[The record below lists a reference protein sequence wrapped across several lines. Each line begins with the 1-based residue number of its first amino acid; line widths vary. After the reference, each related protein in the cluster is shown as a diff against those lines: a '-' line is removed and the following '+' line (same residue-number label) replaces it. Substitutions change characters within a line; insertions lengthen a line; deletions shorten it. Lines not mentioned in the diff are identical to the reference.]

1 SEPTTTTVLTSTAE
15 PTTTTVLTSTAEPTT
30 TTVLTS
36 TTEQSTTSERSTT
49 TQTATTS
56 LPTTSTA
63 QSTTLVTTT
72 SPTITSQLTTTAPP
86 TETTTQLTS
95 TAEPTTTTKA
105 QSPTTPD
112 TTQTVFV
119 SFSSSDNFVSDLSNP
134 ASEAYKNR
142 EKKVKDTLTPLF
154 TKELPSF
161 KGLAVIRFRPGSI
174 ITDVNVTFG
183 TLPSDA
189 KIENTIMEANAT
201 LNITSV
207 TLTKPFTTTTS
218 STTTTTTP
226 TTTAAA
232 TATTTTTSTANPN
245 TTTTTTSTA
254 NPNTTATTTTT
265 KAPARPQPTVEIQIV
280 IIVVFVPALSN
291 PQTPEFKSLATK
303 VETMFDEI
311 YKKKFGPRFIRTIV
325 IAFIAFF
332 RTREESNVQAEV
344 KLVFSEES
352 TEPIPSNTD
361 IVETLKE
368 AAANSTA
375 GFNLTIDATSITVI
389 KSVQIIPLTI
399 LTNGNFV
406 AALSNKS
413 STEFQNRASLI
424 KTGLEPFFLADY
436 PTSFSTISVTDFS
449 DAGVKLRSVP
459 KIRNSM
465 DVVFGADA
473 VLPNSTQIVNT
484 VVRAARNNTL
494 PFQIFTSS
502 IIINGTE
509 FSSGEVSSRISMLT
523 ASFLVAVSLLVPWFI

>member
-1 SEPTTTTVLTSTAE
+1 M
-15 PTTTTVLTSTAEPTT
+15 
-30 TTVLTS
+30 
-36 TTEQSTTSERSTT
+36 
-49 TQTATTS
+49 
-56 LPTTSTA
+56 
-63 QSTTLVTTT
+63 
-72 SPTITSQLTTTAPP
+72 
-86 TETTTQLTS
+86 
-95 TAEPTTTTKA
+95 
-105 QSPTTPD
+105 
-112 TTQTVFV
+112 
-119 SFSSSDNFVSDLSNP
+119 
-134 ASEAYKNR
+134 
-142 EKKVKDTLTPLF
+142 
-154 TKELPSF
+154 
-161 KGLAVIRFRPGSI
+161 
-174 ITDVNVTFG
+174 NVTFG

-207 TLTKPFTTTTS
+207 TLRKPFTTTTKATTTS
-218 STTTTTTP
+218 STTTTTTTTP

-232 TATTTTTSTANPN
+232 TTTTTTTTSTANPN
-245 TTTTTTSTA
+245 TTASTATTTSTANPKTTAAKTTTTTTTTTTSTA
-254 NPNTTATTTTT
+254 NPKTTAAKTTTTTTTTTTSTANPKTTAAKTTTTTTTTTTSTANPKTTAAKTTTTTTATTTTT
-265 KAPARPQPTVEIQIV
+265 KAPARPQPTVEIRIV

-303 VETMFDEI
+303 VETMFDEV

-375 GFNLTIDATSITVI
+375 GFNLTLDATSITVI

-413 STEFQNRASLI
+413 SAEFQNRASLI

-436 PTSFSTISVTDFS
+436 PTSFSTISVTNFS

-465 DVVFGADA
+465 DIVFGADA

-523 ASFLVAVSLLVPWFI
+523 TSFLVAVSLLVPWFI

>member
-1 SEPTTTTVLTSTAE
+1 
-15 PTTTTVLTSTAEPTT
+15 
-30 TTVLTS
+30 
-36 TTEQSTTSERSTT
+36 
-49 TQTATTS
+49 
-56 LPTTSTA
+56 
-63 QSTTLVTTT
+63 
-72 SPTITSQLTTTAPP
+72 
-86 TETTTQLTS
+86 
-95 TAEPTTTTKA
+95 
-105 QSPTTPD
+105 
-112 TTQTVFV
+112 
-119 SFSSSDNFVSDLSNP
+119 
-134 ASEAYKNR
+134 
-142 EKKVKDTLTPLF
+142 
-154 TKELPSF
+154 
-161 KGLAVIRFRPGSI
+161 
-174 ITDVNVTFG
+174 
-183 TLPSDA
+183 
-189 KIENTIMEANAT
+189 
-201 LNITSV
+201 
-207 TLTKPFTTTTS
+207 
-218 STTTTTTP
+218 
-226 TTTAAA
+226 TAAK
-232 TATTTTTSTANPN
+232 TATTTSTANPN
-245 TTTTTTSTA
+245 TTAAKTATTTSTA
-254 NPNTTATTTTT
+254 NPNTTAAKTATTTSTANPNTTAAKTATTTSTANPKTTAAKTTTTTTTTTTSTANPKSTAAKTATTTSTANPKTTAAKTTTTATTSTANPNTTTASTATTTSTANPKSTAAKTATTTSTANPKTTAAKTTTTATATTTTT

-303 VETMFDEI
+303 VETMFDEV

-375 GFNLTIDATSITVI
+375 GFNLTLDATSITVI

-413 STEFQNRASLI
+413 STEFQNRALLI

-436 PTSFSTISVTDFS
+436 PTSFSTISVTNFS

-459 KIRNSM
+459 KIQNSM